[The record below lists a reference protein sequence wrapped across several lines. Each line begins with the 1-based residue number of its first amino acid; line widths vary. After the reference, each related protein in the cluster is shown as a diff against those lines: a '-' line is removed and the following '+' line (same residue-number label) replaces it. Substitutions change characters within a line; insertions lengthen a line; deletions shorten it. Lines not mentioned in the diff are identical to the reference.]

1 MASTVA
7 LLPRA
12 KDHAKDQGGKITHD
26 SALLKS
32 FQYVASHLSPVI
44 CTKIKVGAGAEPYL
58 CSVEFPEDAVHSLAS
73 NEHIDVEADTEVKTQ
88 NVS

>member
-1 MASTVA
+1 MIFMVTLKENASPEE
-7 LLPRA
+7 LEKA

-32 FQYVASHLSPVI
+32 FH
-44 CTKIKVGAGAEPYL
+44 
-58 CSVEFPEDAVHSLAS
+58 VEFPEDAVHSLAS